1 MTPTAFYSYL
11 TSKGASVLNE
21 LRNDAHQSVVL
32 AEHPRYGEGG
42 VLTNNLKPTAMNH
55 QDKTIVA
62 WGVYYVPSREGKTF
76 AGLKCELQQAFASQD
91 SAIEYC
97 NHLSMCGGLDDL
109 HIGYRVYSMQWVPK
123 GYKVN

>member
-1 MTPTAFYSYL
+1 MT
-11 TSKGASVLNE
+11 N
-21 LRNDAHQSVVL
+21 
-32 AEHPRYGEGG
+32 
-42 VLTNNLKPTAMNH
+42 

-76 AGLKCELQQAFASQD
+76 AGLKCELQQAFDSQSD
-91 SAIEYC
+91 AIEYC
-97 NHLSMCGGLDDL
+97 NHLSMCGGLDEL